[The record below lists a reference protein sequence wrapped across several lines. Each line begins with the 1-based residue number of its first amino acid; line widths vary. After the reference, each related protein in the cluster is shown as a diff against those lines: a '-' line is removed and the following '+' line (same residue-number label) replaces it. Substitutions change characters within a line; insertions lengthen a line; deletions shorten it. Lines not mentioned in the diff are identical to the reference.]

1 MDPRREVRWAHWSAQ
16 RAPEQG
22 DWYARQMYMTH
33 GNGIDKNGPFAGVA
47 PLKSPFYPQLA
58 EAAFRAISHTREDLT
73 DLINAAIE
81 ELVRQRYELPAFR
94 TLVDAARRIRAEINR
109 QYYHSVYVALGKQR
123 RQTID
128 DLLLTDGA
136 NRRSLWQS
144 VKLDPGAP
152 TLKEF
157 RQLVERLKW
166 LKSLRLHKPR
176 LFAMIPPIKVRHL
189 AQEAA
194 SLGAARM
201 LEMDEEKCCAL
212 VAALVQQQVA
222 RCLDDLGEM
231 IIRRMRKVHAR
242 ARQALTDHLWQHQPD
257 ADQLIGVLYE
267 LLQTWR
273 ETADPQAKIAAFDQ
287 IVGDRMERL
296 LTACQSH
303 AVHVHK
309 LSDTLLGCL
318 TAIPKDPYFSVRGIV
333 DKG

>member
-1 MDPRREVRWAHWSAQ
+1 MPDIHETAYPR
-16 RAPEQG
+16 
-22 DWYARQMYMTH
+22 
-33 GNGIDKNGPFAGVA
+33 
-47 PLKSPFYPQLA
+47 LKSSF
-58 EAAFRAISHTREDLT
+58 SD
-73 DLINAAIE
+73 
-81 ELVRQRYELPAFR
+81 
-94 TLVDAARRIRAEINR
+94 
-109 QYYHSVYVALGKQR
+109 
-123 RQTID
+123 
-128 DLLLTDGA
+128 TDGA

-166 LKSLRLHKPR
+166 LKSLHLHEPR
-176 LFAMIPPIKVRHL
+176 LFAMIPPVKVRHL

-194 SLGAARM
+194 SLDAARM

-303 AVHVHK
+303 AGSCKQELPAFPLAVPPK
-309 LSDTLLGCL
+309 SPPD
-318 TAIPKDPYFSVRGIV
+318 AIRHPD
-333 DKG
+333 